1 MRILLVAR
9 GKYRMTQKIVGNR
22 VGLDVEG
29 DIAHVQLIRPE
40 KLNAIDMAMFDALA
54 EIAGELERRD
64 DVRAVVLS
72 GEGRAFCAGIDLSA
86 LEALSEQTGRQSLE
100 LRSHGSAN
108 IYQYCAT
115 AWRSLAVPVIA
126 ALHGPVFGAGLQIA
140 LGADIRFCA
149 VNTRLSVM
157 ELRWGL
163 VPDVGATV
171 LFGNLVRPDIL
182 RELFYTARIVE
193 AEEALAIG
201 LITRIVDD
209 PLRSALDMAREVAG
223 HSPAALRAAKR
234 LLNAMPFGDAASL
247 LIAESREQLSLVGGP
262 DNVEAVSAFRE
273 KRAARFGTV

>member
-1 MRILLVAR
+1 
-9 GKYRMTQKIVGNR
+9 MTQKTVGDR
-22 VGLDVEG
+22 VRLDVES
-29 DIAHVQLIRPE
+29 DIAHVRLIRPD
-40 KLNAIDMAMFDALA
+40 KLNAIDMTMFDSLA
-54 EIAGELERRD
+54 EIAEELERRA
-64 DVRAVVLS
+64 DVRVVVLS

-86 LEALSEQTGRQSLE
+86 LEGLSEQAGRQSLE
-100 LRSHGSAN
+100 LRSHGWAN

-126 ALHGPVFGAGLQIA
+126 ALQGPVFGAGLQIA
-140 LGADIRFCA
+140 LGADIRLCA
-149 VNTRLSVM
+149 ANTRLSVM

-193 AEEALAIG
+193 AEEALSIG
-201 LITRIVDD
+201 LVTRIVDD
-209 PLRSALDMAREVAG
+209 PLTSALNMAREIAE

-234 LLNAMPFGDAASL
+234 LLNAMPFDDPASL
-247 LIAESREQLSLVGGP
+247 LIAESTEQLSLIGGP